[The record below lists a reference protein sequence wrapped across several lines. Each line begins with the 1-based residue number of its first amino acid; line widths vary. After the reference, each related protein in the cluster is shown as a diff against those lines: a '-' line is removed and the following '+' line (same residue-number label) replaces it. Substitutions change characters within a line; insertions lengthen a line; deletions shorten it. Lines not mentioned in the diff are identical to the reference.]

1 MPTVLTFKHRHPPPA
16 PHREVH
22 PSSARS
28 VHQAPVLKLSY
39 VDESGR
45 TQHASIYSSSNLAQL
60 ADDEPA
66 LAQFIEGVSLSLAA
80 LDARLTSFRLV
91 SSACIE
97 IEGADDAV

>member
-1 MPTVLTFKHRHPPPA
+1 
-16 PHREVH
+16 
-22 PSSARS
+22 
-28 VHQAPVLKLSY
+28 VLKLSY
-39 VDESGR
+39 IDGCGNL
-45 TQHASIYSSSNLAQL
+45 QHASIYSSSNLAQL

>member
-1 MPTVLTFKHRHPPPA
+1 MPAVLPFKPRHPP

-28 VHQAPVLKLSY
+28 VHQSPVLKLSY

-45 TQHASIYSSSNLAQL
+45 AQHASIYSSSSYAQL
-60 ADDEPA
+60 AEDEPA

>member
-1 MPTVLTFKHRHPPPA
+1 
-16 PHREVH
+16 
-22 PSSARS
+22 
-28 VHQAPVLKLSY
+28 
-39 VDESGR
+39 
-45 TQHASIYSSSNLAQL
+45 
-60 ADDEPA
+60 